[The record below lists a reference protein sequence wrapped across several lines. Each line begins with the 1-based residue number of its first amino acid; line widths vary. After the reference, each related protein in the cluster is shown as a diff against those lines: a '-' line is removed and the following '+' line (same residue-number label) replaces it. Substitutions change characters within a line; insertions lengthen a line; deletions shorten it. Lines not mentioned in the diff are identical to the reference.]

1 MKSDLSKLMRARK
14 VDALLVLGDALHNP
28 AMVYFTGVT
37 HVSEAVLIKPID
49 QDPILYFNPMER
61 DEAAK
66 TGLETRSLNTF
77 DFKKLFDESDQNALL
92 ARAKLLRLVI
102 EDAGLKAGRVA
113 VYGLRDAGEALGL
126 VDTLRELMPSL
137 EFIGEY
143 SHTIILEARATKDA
157 QEIEQMRDVGQRTIQ
172 VVDQV
177 RGFLASQ
184 KEKDGLLVDASNQ
197 PITVEQVKKKIFLW
211 LAEQGLDNPHGTI
224 FAPGAEGGVP
234 HSGGSPDAQI
244 RIGEP
249 IVFDIYP
256 VQAGGGY
263 YFDFTRTWCIGHVPE
278 DVQALYD
285 DVRSVYTTI
294 MSELKI
300 DTLCSIYQDR
310 TCELFAAMGHPTVAE
325 DPNTEIGYVH
335 GLAHGLG
342 LDVHEAPR
350 FSREATDK
358 DILRAGSVVT
368 IEPGLYYPEKGM
380 GVRLEDAVVV
390 NADGSI
396 EILVPYP
403 LDILIPLE
411 KA

>member
-1 MKSDLSKLMRARK
+1 MQARNI
-14 VDALLVLGDALHNP
+14 DALLVLGDALHNP

-37 HVSEAVLIKPID
+37 HVTEGVLVK
-49 QDPILYFNPMER
+49 QRNKDPILYFNPMER

-66 TGLETRSLNTF
+66 TGLETRSLNPF
-77 DFKKLFDESDQNALL
+77 NYKKLFDESDHNALI

-102 EDAGLKAGRVA
+102 EDAGLKSGRVA
-113 VYGLRDAGEALGL
+113 IYGLRDAGETLGL
-126 VDTLRELMPSL
+126 VDSLRELMPKL
-137 EFIGEY
+137 EFVGEY
-143 SHTIILEARATKDA
+143 SDTILLAARATKDA
-157 QEIEQMRDVGQRTIQ
+157 QEIEQIRDVGQRTIK

-177 RGFLASQ
+177 RQFLASQ
-184 KEKDGLLVDASNQ
+184 QEKDGLLVNASGQ
-197 PITVEQVKKKIFLW
+197 PITVDQVKKKIFLW

-234 HSGGSPDAQI
+234 HSGGSRDAQI

-263 YFDFTRTWCIGHVPE
+263 YFDFTRTWCLGRVPD

-285 DVRSVYTTI
+285 DVHSVYITI
-294 MSELKI
+294 MHELTM
-300 DTLCSIYQDR
+300 DTLCSQYQDR
-310 TCELFAAMGHPTVAE
+310 TCELFSSMGHPTVAE

-350 FSREATDK
+350 FGLEATDK

-368 IEPGLYYPEKGM
+368 IEPGLYYPERGM
-380 GVRLEDAVVV
+380 GCRLEDAVVV
-390 NADGSI
+390 NTDGSI
-396 EILVPYP
+396 EVLVPYP
-403 LDILIPLE
+403 LDILIPL
-411 KA
+411 KS